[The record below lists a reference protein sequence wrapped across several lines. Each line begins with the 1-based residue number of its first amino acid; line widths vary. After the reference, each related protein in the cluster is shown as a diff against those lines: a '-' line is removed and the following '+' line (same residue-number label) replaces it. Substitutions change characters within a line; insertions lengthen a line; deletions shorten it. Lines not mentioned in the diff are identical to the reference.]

1 MSQIKIKNNNL
12 KRLTTATEHVG
23 FTLMTI
29 AALAGLIEV
38 HDRPLRT
45 AVVSPVFAFAI
56 EGSGSNPLRRE
67 REEVGPHYV
76 SYSAVQRTP
85 GRTGKY

>member
-12 KRLTTATEHVG
+12 KRLTTAIEQVG

-29 AALAGLIEV
+29 AAVAGMIEV
-38 HDRPLRT
+38 QDRPLRT
-45 AVVSPVFAFAI
+45 AVVSPVFAFAN
-56 EGSGSNPLRRE
+56 EGSGSNPERRE
-67 REEVGPHYV
+67 REEAGPHYV
-76 SYSAVQRTP
+76 SFSAFQRTP